1 VGLPSAQALGRIQGM
16 GLVLLLQGD
25 EIAALTATEAVV
37 RMPPGAHQTYR
48 RRPTDPLHPS
58 ERALI
63 WEMGH

>member
-1 VGLPSAQALGRIQGM
+1 M